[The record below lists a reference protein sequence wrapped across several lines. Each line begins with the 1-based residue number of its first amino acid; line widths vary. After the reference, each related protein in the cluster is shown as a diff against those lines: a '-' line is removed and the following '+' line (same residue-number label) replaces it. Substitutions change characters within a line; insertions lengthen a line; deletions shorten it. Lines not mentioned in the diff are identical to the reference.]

1 MTVKMTQNLENTM
14 ETHTSTPDTWIEKM
28 EEMFSEDLGE
38 IRNSQ
43 AVMSNAITE
52 MKNTLEGTNSRVTEA
67 DDRISEVEDG
77 MVEINES
84 ERKKEKN

>member
-52 MKNTLEGTNSRVTEA
+52 MKNTLEGTNSRVPEA
-67 DDRISEVEDG
+67 EERVSELEDR
-77 MVEINES
+77 MVEINEWKK
-84 ERKKEKN
+84 RKKE

>member
-1 MTVKMTQNLENTM
+1 MTQNLENTM

-52 MKNTLEGTNSRVTEA
+52 MKNTLEGTNSRVPEA
-67 DDRISEVEDG
+67 EERVSELEDR
-77 MVEINES
+77 MVEINEWKK
-84 ERKKEKN
+84 RKKE